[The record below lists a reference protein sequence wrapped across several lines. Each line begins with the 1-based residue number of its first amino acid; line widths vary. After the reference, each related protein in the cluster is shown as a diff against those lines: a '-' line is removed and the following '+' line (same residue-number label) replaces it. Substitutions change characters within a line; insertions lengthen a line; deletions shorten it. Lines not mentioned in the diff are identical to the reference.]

1 MVYSHFKNDM
11 HNLLV
16 LQNCIKFVSNCKKLK
31 MSKGIFITMVILDV
45 MAVIGSIVGVV
56 ASYAEPGRFDPLPW
70 CLLLSWG
77 IIGIIK
83 DGLIY
88 RGSEMSSTGMNG
100 VNQINDT
107 LRPQA

>member
-1 MVYSHFKNDM
+1 M
-11 HNLLV
+11 
-16 LQNCIKFVSNCKKLK
+16 
-31 MSKGIFITMVILDV
+31 KGIFITLVIMDV
-45 MAVIGSIVGVV
+45 MALIVSIVGIVNCYV
-56 ASYAEPGRFDPLPW
+56 EVGYNNPLPW
-70 CLLLSWG
+70 CLLMSWA

-88 RGSEMSSTGMNG
+88 RGSEMSSTGQNG

>member
-1 MVYSHFKNDM
+1 MNRGF
-11 HNLLV
+11 
-16 LQNCIKFVSNCKKLK
+16 
-31 MSKGIFITMVILDV
+31 FITMVILDV
-45 MAVIGSIVGVV
+45 MIVIASVVGVV

-88 RGSEMSSTGMNG
+88 RGSEITSMSQHGF
-100 VNQINDT
+100 NQIDNE
-107 LRPQA
+107 LKK